1 MIKND
6 PYTKTTRQIPS
17 KLHTRRKKKPR
28 IQHQNTKTTQIQKQ
42 NNNPKHIKQRTT
54 IQHQTKQIRKRS
66 NRQHNRNI
74 QRRPKIPTQTSNR
87 RTNNPENITNI
98 STTMN
103 DVTAINLTNI
113 RQKALQRKLFKDLMS
128 GAIAQTDTT
137 FSRN

>member
-17 KLHTRRKKKPR
+17 QLRTWRKKKPR
-28 IQHQNTKTTQIQKQ
+28 IQHPNTKTTQIQKQ

-87 RTNNPENITNI
+87 RTNNPINHIHNQKKNQTRTNTQQRQIPNIHTIPINI
-98 STTMN
+98 PHANNNTIKTM
-103 DVTAINLTNI
+103 
-113 RQKALQRKLFKDLMS
+113 
-128 GAIAQTDTT
+128 
-137 FSRN
+137 